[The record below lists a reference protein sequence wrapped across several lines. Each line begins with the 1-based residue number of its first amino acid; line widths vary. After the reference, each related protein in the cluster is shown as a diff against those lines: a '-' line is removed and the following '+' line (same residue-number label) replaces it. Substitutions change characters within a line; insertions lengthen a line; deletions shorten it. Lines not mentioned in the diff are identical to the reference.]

1 MQNGIAQIVEKHP
14 LIPVVTI
21 NQIDDVDSI
30 AKKLIAKSIGC
41 VEVTLRTN
49 VSWEAIALFK
59 QKYGDR
65 LSIGVGT
72 VTTSHDVDLCVKSQ
86 VDFIVSP
93 GTSQELNEAMLNSG
107 IPFLPG
113 VSTPSE
119 IITGIG
125 YGWGFMKFFP
135 AHLFGG
141 LKALKVYHSLFKE
154 IKFCPTGGIN
164 ANNYQ
169 DYLELKNVIAVGGS
183 WLTA

>member
-1 MQNGIAQIVEKHP
+1 MQNGIAQFLEKHP

-21 NQIDDVDSI
+21 NQLDEVDSI
-30 AKKLIAKSIGC
+30 AKKLMDRSIGC

-49 VSWEAIALFK
+49 VSWEATALFK
-59 QKYGDR
+59 KKYGE
-65 LSIGVGT
+65 LISVGVGT
-72 VTTSHDVDLCVKSQ
+72 ITALQDVDLCMQSN

-93 GTSQELNEAMLNSG
+93 GASQELSEGMMNSG

-141 LKALKVYHSLFKE
+141 LQALQVYQSLFKE

-164 ANNYQ
+164 AQNYQ
-169 DYLELKNVIAVGGS
+169 DYLNLKNVVAVGGS
-183 WLTA
+183 WLTS